1 MSPHA
6 AAVQSSI
13 KCVDHEREALLQ
25 FKKGIQLDVC
35 DLLTSWGEQQDCC
48 QWRGIRCS
56 NLTGNVIML
65 HLPGGYYQNQMF
77 CSLQGQGI
85 TSIFELKHLK
95 YLDLSSNDF
104 SDQLI
109 PESIDY
115 LTNLE
120 HLNLSYSGFMGR
132 IPETLGNLTKL
143 ASLDLSGNYNYDSHV
158 QSSLRW
164 LSHLSLLK
172 YINLSDIDLSKATN
186 WVQII
191 NNLPFLRT
199 LYMENCQL
207 SSTIPSPL
215 SYINSSTS
223 LKDISLSGNH
233 LNHTWIFQ
241 WLFNLSRKGNELV
254 HLDLSHNSFS
264 WPLPSE
270 FGEHDNQLELVL
282 DSFSNLTSLRV
293 LNLSYNNIHGFPYA
307 LSNLRSLRVLSLSYN
322 NLHGSFSK
330 NLSNLCNLQELHLDN
345 NNLGDDLSNVIHILS
360 IGCANK
366 PRLEYLDLSMNKFW
380 GSIPDIIST
389 FSSIRELHLSG
400 NYLNGTISQGIG
412 QLSML
417 EILDVSNSSLKDTLN
432 HNHFL
437 HLSRLRELYLSDNS
451 ALVLNISTGWIPPF
465 QLDII
470 SLRSCNLGPYFPN
483 WLLNQTNFSYLD
495 ISNGQ
500 ISGSIPTD
508 FWTKSLSSNLQS
520 LSMSHN
526 KITGALPNLNLSATF
541 NTLTKIDLSSNY
553 LEGAIPLFFEVGFHN
568 ASYIYLNNNK
578 FTEASH
584 LLCPKTNNY
593 IMLELLDLSHN
604 LLSGELPDCWMKL
617 DQLESLHLENN
628 KFSGT
633 IPTSIG
639 ALSYLR
645 YLHLNNNNFSGEF
658 PASLENC
665 TSLIVLDLG
674 YNSLTGYIPSSI
686 GNALTLLSA
695 LQLRRNK
702 FFGSLPWSFCQ
713 LSNLQIL
720 DLAMNNISGIVP
732 KCIHNLTAMTDE
744 SNSGFPHLGVSYS
757 TEETSIMWKRE
768 EQIFRNSLMQLVKSI
783 DLSFNKLQRDIPD
796 GITSLK
802 GLINLDLSRNNLSG
816 RIPSNIGQ
824 LKSLDFLDLS
834 NNHLSGE
841 IPISLADV
849 SRLGTLDLS
858 YNNLSGKIPLS
869 TQLQGFSSSSYM
881 GNTLLCGAPLREC
894 AGDKQ
899 PTNKPN
905 TSNTIRQDEHGDGDF
920 YLGLCI
926 SVVLG
931 FIIGFWGVCG
941 SIVLKRS
948 WRHAF
953 FHFFDDMKDKLYGML
968 WRKP

>member
-1 MSPHA
+1 MSQCHA
-6 AAVQSSI
+6 AAVHHSSI
-13 KCVDHEREALLQ
+13 KYSSASTTKEKPCFSSNKVFKLKIVACSSLLGESNKTAVNGVAFAATTLQAMSSCFIFQDISLSRNDLNHTWIFQWLINLSRNGNKFVHLDLSENSLSGPLPSAFGEMYTLSSLCLSYNQLEGLVPDYFLNLTSLRVLDLSSNNFQGLFPFALSKLRSPRALSNGSFSKNLSNNICNLQELHLDDNNFGDDLSNVIHILSVGCANKPCLESLKLGMNKFWGYVPDIINTFSSIRELRLNDNLLNGTISQGIGQLSMLEILDVSNSSLNDTLNHNHFLHLSRLRELHLSDNSALL
-25 FKKGIQLDVC
+25 FTVASSALITKEKHCFNSKKVFNWMFVI
-35 DLLTSWGEQQDCC
+35 
-48 QWRGIRCS
+48 CS
-56 NLTGNVIML
+56 
-65 HLPGGYYQNQMF
+65 LPGESNKTAVNGVAF
-77 CSLQGQGI
+77 AAATLQGQGI

-143 ASLDLSGNYNYDSHV
+143 ASLDLSGNYNYDSRV

-164 LSHLSLLK
+164 LSHLSLLE

-330 NLSNLCNLQELHLDN
+330 NLR
-345 NNLGDDLSNVIHILS
+345 
-360 IGCANK
+360 CANK
-366 PRLEYLDLSMNKFW
+366 PRLQYLDLRMNNFW
-380 GSIPDIIST
+380 GSAPDIIST

-400 NYLNGTISQGIG
+400 NYLNGTVSQGIG

-465 QLDII
+465 QLDITT
-470 SLRSCNLGPYFPN
+470 LRVQSHCFLK
-483 WLLNQTNFSYLD
+483 LD
-495 ISNGQ
+495 
-500 ISGSIPTD
+500 
-508 FWTKSLSSNLQS
+508 F
-520 LSMSHN
+520 
-526 KITGALPNLNLSATF
+526 
-541 NTLTKIDLSSNY
+541 
-553 LEGAIPLFFEVGFHN
+553 
-568 ASYIYLNNNK
+568 
-578 FTEASH
+578 
-584 LLCPKTNNY
+584 
-593 IMLELLDLSHN
+593 IML
-604 LLSGELPDCWMKL
+604 
-617 DQLESLHLENN
+617 
-628 KFSGT
+628 
-633 IPTSIG
+633 PT
-639 ALSYLR
+639 Y
-645 YLHLNNNNFSGEF
+645 
-658 PASLENC
+658 
-665 TSLIVLDLG
+665 T
-674 YNSLTGYIPSSI
+674 
-686 GNALTLLSA
+686 
-695 LQLRRNK
+695 
-702 FFGSLPWSFCQ
+702 
-713 LSNLQIL
+713 
-720 DLAMNNISGIVP
+720 
-732 KCIHNLTAMTDE
+732 
-744 SNSGFPHLGVSYS
+744 
-757 TEETSIMWKRE
+757 
-768 EQIFRNSLMQLVKSI
+768 
-783 DLSFNKLQRDIPD
+783 
-796 GITSLK
+796 
-802 GLINLDLSRNNLSG
+802 
-816 RIPSNIGQ
+816 
-824 LKSLDFLDLS
+824 
-834 NNHLSGE
+834 
-841 IPISLADV
+841 
-849 SRLGTLDLS
+849 
-858 YNNLSGKIPLS
+858 
-869 TQLQGFSSSSYM
+869 
-881 GNTLLCGAPLREC
+881 
-894 AGDKQ
+894 
-899 PTNKPN
+899 
-905 TSNTIRQDEHGDGDF
+905 
-920 YLGLCI
+920 
-926 SVVLG
+926 
-931 FIIGFWGVCG
+931 
-941 SIVLKRS
+941 
-948 WRHAF
+948 
-953 FHFFDDMKDKLYGML
+953 
-968 WRKP
+968 